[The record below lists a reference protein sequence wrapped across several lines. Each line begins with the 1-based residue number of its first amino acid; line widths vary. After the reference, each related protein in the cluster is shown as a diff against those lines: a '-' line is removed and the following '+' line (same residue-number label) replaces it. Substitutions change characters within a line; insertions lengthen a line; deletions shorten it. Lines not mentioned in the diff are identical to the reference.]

1 MIQNGLKLLFICIFL
16 VFNGLSA
23 QLSGNY
29 TIGGVTSG
37 TNFASWS
44 DFVSAYN
51 TNGVSAS
58 VSIKVMSDLTTSSLV
73 QFNQH
78 STNPTTSSN
87 KIFIDGNGKKITG
100 NLNYE
105 VLSFNGADY
114 FEIKKLNVLNSSSS
128 SLAQGIRFYNGA
140 NYNVIDSCVVEL
152 TNLSS
157 SQVPEGAYIS
167 FASNN
172 TSLKTTTSS
181 HNGIGNTIKNCILRT
196 SLTGSP
202 GPAYGIIDQQ
212 GTSTYSST
220 GSNNSF
226 VGNKI
231 TNFYSFGIFARYVNG
246 EEFSNNEISRD
257 NANSNSIVDTTLTG
271 ISVIE
276 AYASNN
282 ALVVNSN
289 TIRDLPFKAASSSS
303 SNLISNF
310 VGCNFYNVFGTSK
323 LTNSVDQNNIFNVLF
338 YSSCNGISVESCVAF
353 TLSKNKIY
361 NLIGNYGSSTGIY
374 CNSGADVNITENTIR
389 KCDFGSSNNGNG
401 ILIYTIDV
409 QTKYFNQNYMN
420 GNVLDS
426 NISNGEMYGLVAF
439 YSADWDINRNMVTSN
454 KALGS
459 TSFFWGTYF
468 YFLGNLNFN
477 SNLIA
482 FNDAKTENY
491 SAFNLNYNTGYTSNM
506 FQNTIYLRE
515 NNSGQNSIGFYN
527 DEDSYISF
535 VGNIVDMKGTS
546 TAYPVYIY
554 TTSTLK
560 EVDNNTFNISGF
572 SSEYWALGTTSF
584 GNFSGWKSSSDVGPG
599 ERFLNP
605 VFKDVAK
612 YNFQSNCF
620 ENQNNVNYKVSNSQD
635 VKKVSRN
642 LIKNDR
648 GAFENF
654 MDLQLVKSDLNFSS
668 QVCSG
673 NERTIK
679 LFIKNNF
686 VDTAYN
692 FKVAFTINGKL
703 ITETVTQK
711 ILLGD
716 TGIYTFKTPL
726 QLVKAGTNY
735 IQLFLS
741 IPDDKSSNDTLS
753 YSVNVIASPG
763 GIGFSATSKV
773 TTPNSAIYQKSFT
786 YDVTILGVPVMYNL
800 NSPRAYSNSQYGSS
814 GTSKWS
820 ASVMANTLGGKV
832 VSGSSFTPPSG
843 STDLEFKFQ
852 TSDSTLE
859 DSTILIK
866 LKVTDLSTGCDTIY
880 RRFVYIFPSP
890 KLLSTVP
897 TKNCLGDT
905 LVIKNNSTYKKGY
918 LDYFWSFG
926 TGNSADTSNAI
937 EPLFV
942 YANSGNFNLSLA
954 AKTKPYGFVF
964 TKVHAV
970 NVIAKPSVK
979 FTKENTC
986 IGNNLNLVNN
996 TTPTNAIMTWDFG
1009 DGKGTTVNNNANIV
1023 IQYLKAGNYT
1033 IKLVADLLGCTSSLT
1048 QKVIVFDKP
1057 VPDFIKVSGTCDN
1070 EKVSFQNKTSL
1081 TSGNFGSKWDF
1092 DDNGK
1097 TSLDRNPIYTFS
1109 SSGTKKVKLIVL
1121 SEFGCKDS
1129 ITKNIG
1135 IKESPKVAFTAD
1147 QYCIYSKTVF
1157 QNITP
1162 IVAGFNA
1169 SLKWYLDD
1177 GDSSTLSS
1185 ISHSWKSI
1193 GKKTIALKVLLD
1205 NGCFSELSKS
1215 IDVLDQA
1222 IVKFSFDPKCSLDTV
1237 NFDNQSTGN
1246 GALKYLWNFGDND
1259 TSNLEKPFHRYVSLK
1274 SKTFNVELV
1283 VILNGGC
1290 KASLIKQ
1297 LDIYELP
1304 RTCDFSYA
1312 PDYSFAYY
1320 GAKLEPMD
1328 VNLNV
1333 GGQSNVDYNWTVKG
1347 LGNQFS
1353 KDLNAA
1359 VSYNLGG
1366 DGSYQVTMS
1375 AKTRDN
1381 GCTCSISKQI
1391 VMDRLNVSSASN
1403 VGIKVYPN
1411 PIKSFLNVK
1420 VENGAIIDGIEIL
1433 NSVGSRVNAPIQMID
1448 KDSYLLDFTPLSNG
1462 VYYFKYSIEGRLM
1475 STQLVVAH

>member
-1 MIQNGLKLLFICIFL
+1 MIQNGLKLLFMCIFL

-29 TIGGVTSG
+29 TIGGATSG

-44 DFVSAYN
+44 DFVSAFN
-51 TNGVSAS
+51 TNGVSAN

-78 STNPTTSSN
+78 STNPTTSSK
-87 KIFIDGNGKKITG
+87 KIFIDGNGKKIVG

-140 NYNVIDSCVVEL
+140 DYNVVDSCVVEL

-231 TNFYSFGIFARYVNG
+231 TNFYSFGIFAKYVNG

-271 ISVIE
+271 ISVRE
-276 AYASNN
+276 AYASTK
-282 ALVVNSN
+282 AVVVNSN
-289 TIRDLPFKAASSSS
+289 IIRDLPFKSATASS
-303 SNLISNF
+303 SNLISTFN
-310 VGCNFYNVFGTSK
+310 GCNFYNVFGTSK
-323 LTNSVDQNNIFNVLF
+323 LTNSVDQNKIFDVLF
-338 YSSCNGISVESCVAF
+338 NSSCNGISVESCVAF

-361 NLIGNYGSSTGIY
+361 NLKGNYGNSTGIY
-374 CNSGADVNITENTIR
+374 CYAGADLNIVENSIR
-389 KCDFGSSNNGNG
+389 KCDFGSASNGSG
-401 ILIYTIDV
+401 ILIYTISV
-409 QTKYFNQNYMN
+409 QTKYFNQNTMN
-420 GNVLDS
+420 DNVLDS
-426 NISNGEMYGLVAF
+426 NISNAEMYGLVAF
-439 YSADWDINRNMVTSN
+439 YSADWDINRNMITSN
-454 KALGS
+454 KGLGS

-482 FNDAKTENY
+482 FNDANTENY
-491 SAFNLNYNTGYTSNM
+491 SEFNLNYNSGYTSNM

-635 VKKVSRN
+635 IKKSSRN
-642 LIKNDR
+642 LVKNDR
-648 GAFENF
+648 GAFESF

-686 VDTAYN
+686 IDTAYN
-692 FKVAFTINGKL
+692 FKVGFTVNGKL

-711 ILLGD
+711 ILPGD

-726 QLVKAGTNY
+726 QLVIAGTNK

-741 IPDDKSSNDTLS
+741 IPDDKSPNDTLS

-763 GIGFSATSKV
+763 GNGFSATSKV
-773 TTPNSAIYQKSFT
+773 TTPNSAIYQKNLT
-786 YDVTILGVPVMYNL
+786 YDVTILGVPVMYNM
-800 NSPRAYSNSQYGSS
+800 NSPRAYNNSQYGSS

-820 ASVMANTLGGKV
+820 ASIAVRTTGGKV
-832 VSGSSFTPPSG
+832 VSGGSLVPPSG
-843 STDLEFKFQ
+843 SNDLEFKFQ

-859 DSTILIK
+859 DSTLVIS
-866 LKVTDLSTGCDTIY
+866 LKVSDLTTGCDTIY
-880 RRFVYIFPSP
+880 KRQVYIFPSP
-890 KLLSTVP
+890 KLLLNIPS
-897 TKNCLGDT
+897 KNCVGDT
-905 LVIKNNSTYKKGY
+905 LFVKNNSTYKKGY
-918 LDYFWSFG
+918 LDNFWNFG
-926 TGNSADTSNAI
+926 TGNSGDTSNSV
-937 EPLFV
+937 EPMFI
-942 YANSGNFNLSLA
+942 YSNGGNYTVSLA

-964 TKVHAV
+964 SRSTLVLV
-970 NVIAKPSVK
+970 VAKPKVQ

-996 TTPTNAIMTWDFG
+996 TTPSNAIMTWDFG
-1009 DGKGTTVNNNANIV
+1009 DGKGTTVNNNTNIV

-1033 IKLVADLLGCTSSLT
+1033 IKLVADLLGCSSSLT

-1057 VPDFIKVSGTCDN
+1057 VPDFIKLSGTCDN
-1070 EKVSFQNKTSL
+1070 EKVSFQNKTTL

-1097 TSLDRNPIYTFS
+1097 TSLDRNPVYTFA

-1135 IKESPKVAFTAD
+1135 IKESPKVSFTSD
-1147 QYCIYSKTVF
+1147 QFCFNSKTNF
-1157 QNITP
+1157 QNTTP
-1162 IVAGFNA
+1162 NVSGTNA
-1169 SLKWYLDD
+1169 SIKWNLDD
-1177 GDSSTLSS
+1177 GDSTTLNSF
-1185 ISHSWKSI
+1185 SHTWKSLGNKVI
-1193 GKKTIALKVLLD
+1193 VLKVNLD
-1205 NGCFSELSKS
+1205 NGCFSENSKT
-1215 IDVLDQA
+1215 IQVLDQA
-1222 IVKFSFDPKCSLDTV
+1222 IVQFSFDPKCSLDTV
-1237 NFDNQSTGN
+1237 KFDNQSTGN
-1246 GALKYLWNFGDND
+1246 GNLSYLWNFGDND
-1259 TSNLEKPFHRYVSLK
+1259 TSNFEKPFHRYKVVT
-1274 SKTFNVELV
+1274 SKTFNVELTV
-1283 VILNGGC
+1283 YMKGGC
-1290 KASLIKQ
+1290 VASLIKS

-1312 PDYSFAYY
+1312 PDYSFAFY

-1328 VNLNV
+1328 VSLNI
-1333 GGQSNVDYNWTVKG
+1333 GGQSNIDYNWTVKG

-1353 KDLNAA
+1353 KDLNAG
-1359 VSYNLGG
+1359 VNYNLGG

-1381 GCTCSISKQI
+1381 GCSCSISKQI

-1420 VENGAIIDGIEIL
+1420 VENGAIIDALEI
-1433 NSVGSRVNAPIQMID
+1433 VNALGAKCNVPIQKINS
-1448 KDSYLLDFTPLSNG
+1448 DSYIIDFSNRSNG
-1462 VYYFKYSIEGRLM
+1462 VYFLRYSIEGQLL
-1475 STQLVVAH
+1475 STQILVGH